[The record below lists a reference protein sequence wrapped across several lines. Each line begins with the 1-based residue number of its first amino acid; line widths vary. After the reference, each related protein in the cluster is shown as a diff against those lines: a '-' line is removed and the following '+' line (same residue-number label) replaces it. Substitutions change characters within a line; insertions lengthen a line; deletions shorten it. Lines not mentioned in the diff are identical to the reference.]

1 MKAIETIKEVMKVT
15 GTTLS
20 DLEKYSDLG
29 SLSNISQMLN
39 RNDLKVGT
47 FVEMLEVMGFQLIAQ
62 SGETDNEIIV
72 DNDERWTV

>member
-1 MKAIETIKEVMKVT
+1 MKAIETIREVMKVT

-47 FVEMLEVMGFQLIAQ
+47 FVEMLEVMGFQLIVQ

-72 DNDERWTV
+72 DNDG

>member
-1 MKAIETIKEVMKVT
+1 MKAIETVREVMKVT

-72 DNDERWTV
+72 DNDG

>member
-1 MKAIETIKEVMKVT
+1 MKAIETIREVMKVT

-72 DNDERWTV
+72 DNDG

>member
-1 MKAIETIKEVMKVT
+1 MKVT

-72 DNDERWTV
+72 DNDGR